1 MRAVSDKDTHRE
13 RERVAVRRLEG
24 TSARVSNQSINQNYE
39 KKKRKKEK
47 RHAQAKEIT

>member
-39 KKKRKKEK
+39 KKKEK